1 MTRAS
6 DLARLMGA
14 GGTLNAALS
23 VDTISEK
30 TSGSG
35 VTIDSLNIK
44 DSGIGGQHIGGR
56 RNMIINGAMQ
66 VAQRGTSTTGL
77 GADGSSYNTCDRWDT
92 NFLNTAGRLTMS
104 QVSDV
109 HDGFSKAL
117 KLDCTTADT
126 SIAAGELF
134 QLMYGFEGQDLQRL
148 KKGSSDA
155 ESVTISFYVKGNANA
170 TYALELYDSRRGR
183 HASQLF
189 NVTSSWNRISLTFTG
204 DTSDAFDDDN
214 ALSMS
219 MSIWLHAGSNYS
231 SGTINGSW
239 AAADNTRRAA
249 GITSFF
255 DSTDRT
261 FFLTGVQMELGSVAT
276 PFEHRSFDEERSL
289 CQRYFQV
296 LFETADANHY
306 TALASGRWST
316 NTAFYSI
323 PLHKIMRA
331 EPSMTVL
338 DKDGTASSGAAGNL
352 QGNGSNDDYTA
363 GNMTLQSGHDGVTTI
378 SIGLD
383 HNPSGTHAHVCY
395 FGNGEKIHFDAEL

>member
-6 DLARLMGA
+6 DTARLLGA

-35 VTIDSLNIK
+35 VTIDSFNVK
-44 DSGIGGQHIGGR
+44 DGGIGGHHIGGR

-276 PFEHRSFDEERSL
+276 PFEHRSFAEELEL
-289 CQRYFQV
+289 CKRYFYQIGGQNPYQNIIHAMWISAD
-296 LFETADANHY
+296 TAVAPLYHRPSLRATPTITKLQNY
-306 TALASGRWST
+306 ST
-316 NTAFYSI
+316 
-323 PLHKIMRA
+323 LGH
-331 EPSMTVL
+331 
-338 DKDGTASSGAAGNL
+338 GTASQTLTTDQNNQNNTQFGFSGGSGGTSGYGIILRGN
-352 QGNGSNDDYTA
+352 ND
-363 GNMTLQSGHDGVTTI
+363 SGVYIT
-378 SIGLD
+378 
-383 HNPSGTHAHVCY
+383 
-395 FGNGEKIHFDAEL
+395 FDAEL

>member
-14 GGTLNAALS
+14 GGSLSGALS
-23 VDTISEK
+23 VDTVSEK

-35 VTIDSLNIK
+35 VTIDSLNVK
-44 DSGIGGQHIGGR
+44 DGGIGGHHIGGR

-66 VAQRGTSTTGL
+66 VAQRATSKTGL
-77 GADGSSYNTCDRWDT
+77 GADGGTYNTCDRWKT

-134 QLMYGFEGQDLQRL
+134 QLIYGFEGQDLQRL

-276 PFEHRSFDEERSL
+276 PFEHRSFGEELAL
-289 CQRYFQV
+289 CQRYYQV
-296 LFETADANHY
+296 ITD
-306 TALASGRWST
+306 
-316 NTAFYSI
+316 
-323 PLHKIMRA
+323 
-331 EPSMTVL
+331 
-338 DKDGTASSGAAGNL
+338 
-352 QGNGSNDDYTA
+352 GNGSAFQSTQAGMSFEFRQQMRASPSFSLSAALSITNGYAWDKVQSTVSIAIVASRVSTSGGQVALDYFSGLTQYQPIHINSA
-363 GNMTLQSGHDGVTTI
+363 QGGNIL
-378 SIGLD
+378 
-383 HNPSGTHAHVCY
+383 A
-395 FGNGEKIHFDAEL
+395 DADL